1 MLENNIAPNIVSY
14 SILIDGLCKRGL
26 MKEASCAFR
35 CALDK
40 HLLPDVIAYT
50 ILIRGYCKVGRLTEA
65 MMFYDNMLL
74 NRLTPDRFLER
85 TLEEYQLKKAG
96 AKHLCA

>member
-1 MLENNIAPNIVSY
+1 L
-14 SILIDGLCKRGL
+14 
-26 MKEASCAFR
+26 
-35 CALDK
+35 
-40 HLLPDVIAYT
+40 H
-50 ILIRGYCKVGRLTEA
+50 
-65 MMFYDNMLL
+65 DNMLL